1 MVEDPT
7 RMEEEADVRP
17 ESAKPAACAGGAE
30 TERQAW
36 FKVLAGIV
44 VSPRSTFAAIREHR
58 PWVGAAAVLLVLS
71 VVQFLAMWPRMA
83 DATLLADMADT
94 LPGLNAVLLVTGTLT
109 GIVSLIGA
117 WLFQALVVWLL
128 ATAFR
133 GEGNFGQSF
142 SLAVHLGVVAWLGG
156 LAGALLSFGR
166 GLEGTESTAELADAV
181 VVPGLNLLF
190 PTGNAALEAVLM
202 RVTPFTVWHVA
213 LLGLGA
219 AAVFRLSERKGFL
232 IAGIYWAATT
242 VFMAAVAGVAGPM
255 PTP

>member
-7 RMEEEADVRP
+7 RMEEEAAVRP
-17 ESAKPAACAGGAE
+17 ESAEPIAYAGGAE

-44 VSPRSTFAAIREHR
+44 VSPRSSFAIVREHR
-58 PWVGAAAVLLVLS
+58 PWAGAAALLLALS
-71 VVQFLAMWPRMA
+71 AVQFLATWPSVS
-83 DATLLADMADT
+83 DEPLLADMADA
-94 LPGLNAVLLVTGTLT
+94 LPGLNAVILVGGTVFGLF
-109 GIVSLIGA
+109 SLIGA

-128 ATAFR
+128 VTAFR
-133 GEGNFGQSF
+133 GEGSFGQSF

-156 LAGALLSFGR
+156 LVSALLSRGR
-166 GLEGTESTAELADAV
+166 GPEGIASPTELADAV
-181 VVPGLNLLF
+181 IVPGLNLLF
-190 PTGNAALEAVLM
+190 PTGNWALEAVLM
-202 RVTPFTVWHVA
+202 RITPFTVWHVA

-232 IAGIYWAATT
+232 IAGTLWAATT
-242 VFMAAVAGVAGPM
+242 AFLAALAGVASLI